1 VSRRRRILVAGAAL
15 LAFATLCGAPLG
27 AQASGSSLFIA
38 GVADA
43 ETGQPLEDAEV
54 VFIELR
60 RLARANALGEARF
73 DGIPV
78 GAQLVRV
85 RKIGYAPSEVRLNV
99 RGDTSGAVF
108 RLTRSVTQL
117 GAVNVE
123 ANMPASL
130 LDFDRRRRRG
140 IGRFLGPE
148 VFDKERDRDFGFLM
162 ASRFPGLRVVT
173 NGTGQQIVSMR
184 GTSPCPVRVMV
195 DGIPAGID
203 DDIWMV
209 KTWDVAAVA
218 YYTGSEIPVEYRAYT
233 RDVCALILVW
243 SKWF

>member
-1 VSRRRRILVAGAAL
+1 LAIAAT
-15 LAFATLCGAPLG
+15 FALPLG
-27 AQASGSSLFIA
+27 AQTSSKSLFIA

-43 ETGQPLEDAEV
+43 ETGQPLQDAEV

-73 DGIPV
+73 DDIPV
-78 GAQLVRV
+78 GARLVRV
-85 RKIGYAPSEVRLNV
+85 RKLGYAPSEVRLNV
-99 RGDTSGAVF
+99 AGDTSGAVF

-117 GAVNVE
+117 GTVNVE
-123 ANMPASL
+123 ASMSAGL
-130 LDFDRRRRRG
+130 RDFDRRRQRG

-148 VFDKERDRDFGFLM
+148 VLDKERDRDFGVLM

-184 GTSPCPVRVMV
+184 GTSPCPVRVIV

-203 DDIWMV
+203 DDIWMIR
-209 KTWDVAAVA
+209 TWDVAAVA
-218 YYTGSEIPVEYRAYT
+218 YYSGSEIPAEYRSRT

-243 SKWF
+243 SKPF